1 MTGAVDQPVTD
12 AELQA
17 YADDRLP
24 AADRLRVEAWLMK
37 HPDAAA
43 KVAAWQDQAEALRQH
58 FAAPLDE
65 PLPAAMVA
73 LFARPKRG
81 EILLRQ
87 GLRIAAVLCI
97 ALLGGAAGWWGR
109 GHVMPSVQVAALPQE
124 ATRAHLVYSR
134 EVLHPVEVTAK
145 EEQHLVAW
153 LSKRLGTTLRVP
165 SLTAQGYALVG
176 GRLLPASSGNHAAAQ
191 FMYENRQG
199 QRLTLYVRTGETGD
213 DTAFRFSGDGA
224 AAAFYWVDGGFGYAL
239 AGETGREALLPVARS
254 VYERLTR

>member
-17 YADDRLP
+17 YADDGLP
-24 AADRLRVEAWLMK
+24 AADRLRVEAWLLK
-37 HPDAAA
+37 NPDAAA

-58 FAAPLDE
+58 FAPGLDE
-65 PLPAAMVA
+65 PVPAAMAA
-73 LFARPKRG
+73 LFTRPKRG

-97 ALLGGAAGWWGR
+97 ALLGAAAGWWGR
-109 GHVMPSVQVAALPQE
+109 GHVMPPVQVAALPQE

-153 LSKRLGTTLRVP
+153 LSKRLGTALRVP

-254 VYERLTR
+254 VYESLTR

>member
-1 MTGAVDQPVTD
+1 MTGAADQPVTD

-24 AADRLRVEAWLMK
+24 AADRLRVEAWLMGN
-37 HPDAAA
+37 PDAAA
-43 KVAAWQDQAEALRQH
+43 KVAAWQDQAEALRQY
-58 FAAPLDE
+58 FAPALDE
-65 PLPAAMVA
+65 PVPAAMAA
-73 LFARPKRG
+73 LFVRPKRG

-97 ALLGGAAGWWGR
+97 ALLGAAAGWWGR
-109 GHVMPSVQVAALPQE
+109 GHVIPPVQVAALPQE

-176 GRLLPASSGNHAAAQ
+176 GRLLPASSGNLAAAQ

-213 DTAFRFSGDGA
+213 DTAFRFSGDGT

-254 VYERLTR
+254 VYESLTR

>member
-24 AADRLRVEAWLMK
+24 AADRLRVEAWLIK
-37 HPDAAA
+37 NPEAAA
-43 KVAAWQDQAEALRQH
+43 KVAAWQDQAEALQQH
-58 FAAPLDE
+58 FAPALAE
-65 PLPAAMVA
+65 PVPVAMAA

-97 ALLGGAAGWWGR
+97 AVLGAGAGWWGR
-109 GHVMPSVQVAALPQE
+109 GYMMPPVQVAALPQE
-124 ATRAHLVYSR
+124 ATRAHMVYSR

-165 SLTAQGYALVG
+165 SLTAQGYGLVG

-199 QRLTLYVRTGETGD
+199 QRLTLYVRSGETGD

-224 AAAFYWVDGGFGYAL
+224 AAAFYWIDGGFGYAL
-239 AGETGREALLPVARS
+239 AGEAGREALLPVARS
-254 VYERLTR
+254 VYESLTR

>member
-1 MTGAVDQPVTD
+1 MTSDPANTLTD

-24 AADRLRVEAWLMK
+24 AADRLRVEAYLLK
-37 HPDAAA
+37 DSGAAA

-58 FAAPLDE
+58 FAAELDE
-65 PLPAAMVA
+65 PMPAAMAA
-73 LFARPKRG
+73 LFTRPKRG
-81 EILLRQ
+81 EIILRQ
-87 GLRIAAVLCI
+87 SLRIAAVLCI
-97 ALLGGAAGWWGR
+97 AVLGAVAGWWGR
-109 GHVMPSVQVAALPQE
+109 GYVMPPSQVAALPQE

-145 EEQHLVAW
+145 EELHLVNW
-153 LSKRLGTTLRVP
+153 LSKRLGTALSVP

-199 QRLTLYVRTGETGD
+199 QRLTLYVRSGEAGS
-213 DTAFRFSGDGA
+213 DTAFRFSSDGP

-239 AGETGREALLPVARS
+239 TGETGREALLPVARA
-254 VYERLTR
+254 VYENLTR

>member
-1 MTGAVDQPVTD
+1 MTGAADQPVTD

-17 YADDRLP
+17 YADDRL
-24 AADRLRVEAWLMK
+24 AAEERLRVEAWLLK
-37 HPDAAA
+37 NPEAAA
-43 KVAAWQDQAEALRQH
+43 KVAAWQDQADALRRH
-58 FAAPLDE
+58 FAPALDE
-65 PLPAAMVA
+65 PVPAAMAA
-73 LFARPKRG
+73 LFVRPKRG

-87 GLRIAAVLCI
+87 SLRIAAVLCI
-97 ALLGGAAGWWGR
+97 AILGGIAGWWGR
-109 GHVMPSVQVAALPQE
+109 GYMMPPLQVTALPQE

-145 EEQHLVAW
+145 EEQHLVTW

-165 SLTAQGYALVG
+165 SLAAQGYALVG

-199 QRLTLYVRTGETGD
+199 QRLTLYVRSGEAGD
-213 DTAFRFSGDGA
+213 DTAFRFSGQSGA
-224 AAAFYWVDGGFGYAL
+224 ATFYWVDGGFGYAL

-254 VYERLTR
+254 VYESLTR

>member
-24 AADRLRVEAWLMK
+24 VADRLRVEAWLLK
-37 HPDAAA
+37 NPDAAA

-58 FAAPLDE
+58 FAPGLDE
-65 PLPAAMVA
+65 PVPAAMAA

-81 EILLRQ
+81 EMLLRQ

-97 ALLGGAAGWWGR
+97 ALLGAAAGWWGR
-109 GHVMPSVQVAALPQE
+109 GYVTPPVQVAALPQE

-134 EVLHPVEVTAK
+134 EVLHPVEVTVK

-153 LSKRLGTTLRVP
+153 LSKRLGTALRVP

-199 QRLTLYVRTGETGD
+199 QRLTLYVRTGETGN

-254 VYERLTR
+254 VYESLTR

>member
-1 MTGAVDQPVTD
+1 MTGAADQPVTD

-24 AADRLRVEAWLMK
+24 AADRLRVEAWLLK
-37 HPDAAA
+37 NPDAAA

-58 FAAPLDE
+58 FAPALDE
-65 PLPAAMVA
+65 PVPAAMAA
-73 LFARPKRG
+73 LFARSKRG
-81 EILLRQ
+81 ELLLRQ
-87 GLRIAAVLCI
+87 SLRVAAVLCI
-97 ALLGGAAGWWGR
+97 ALLGAAAGWWGR

-176 GRLLPASSGNHAAAQ
+176 GRLLPASSGNLAAAQ

-213 DTAFRFSGDGA
+213 DTAFRFSGDGT

-254 VYERLTR
+254 VYESLTR